1 MIRAYALP
9 SDHPRLP
16 TPKVGVLL
24 VNLGTPDGTDYRSV
38 RRYLKQFLSD
48 QRVIE
53 VPPAIWQVILNL
65 FILPR
70 RPFATGRAYAKIW
83 NHERNES
90 PLRTITRDQ
99 AEQVAEA
106 LNGRLDGVQVDWSM
120 RYGSPSIPERLDA
133 LQKAGCDK
141 ILVFGLYPQYSATT
155 TATVYDEAF
164 RALMKMRWQPALRTA
179 PGYHDEPAYI
189 RALADSVREQI
200 DRQGWEPER
209 LIASF
214 HGLPQK
220 YLDKGDPYHC
230 TCQKTGRLLREEL
243 GWPEDKFLV
252 TFQSRFGPQ
261 EWLKPYFDQTVEALP
276 GQGVKRVTAIT
287 PGFAAD
293 CLETLEEIALGGK
306 EIFEEAG
313 GEKYSMVP
321 CLNTR
326 PDHVALLTDLV
337 ARELSGWAEDAQSAS
352 QSEPKVAPKHQQAAE

>member
-1 MIRAYALP
+1 MKRAFMPPAE
-9 SDHPRLP
+9 HPMLAA
-16 TPKVGVLL
+16 PKIGVLL

-53 VPPAIWQVILNL
+53 IPPAIWRVILNL

-83 NHERNES
+83 NDELNES
-90 PLRTITRDQ
+90 PLRTITREQ
-99 AEQVAEA
+99 ATQVAEA
-106 LNGRLDGVQVDWSM
+106 LSGRIPGLIVDWAM
-120 RYGSPSIPERLDA
+120 RYGSPSIADKLEA
-133 LQKAGCDK
+133 LRQTGCDR

-164 RALMKMRWQPALRTA
+164 RSLMNMRWQPYLRTA
-179 PGYHDEPAYI
+179 PAYHDEPAYI
-189 RALADSVREQI
+189 TALANSVRDQI
-200 DRQGWEPER
+200 DQQGWEPEM
-209 LIASF
+209 LVTSF

-230 TCQKTGRLLREEL
+230 TCHKTARLLREEL
-243 GWPEDKFLV
+243 GWAEDRFLV

-261 EWLKPYFDQTVEALP
+261 EWLKPYFDETIAALP
-276 GQGVKRVTAIT
+276 ERGIKRVTTIT

-293 CLETLEEIALGGK
+293 CLETLEEIALEGK

-313 GEKYSMVP
+313 GEQYSMVP

-326 PDHVALLTDLV
+326 PDHVAMIADIV
-337 ARELSGWAEDAQSAS
+337 ARELSGWIEVQAEREARQP
-352 QSEPKVAPKHQQAAE
+352 EPEMHRHAAE